1 MLAGTL
7 QHVDELVVRI
17 EVVQPA
23 GCQQASQVT
32 SIPGASSVQLNVSDQ
47 AAVKALRWYRS
58 CKATSNYWFLKTCGR
73 ESSVRRVYCEI
84 FSRFG
89 FQQALGVAAP
99 VVDTTPCLLVCS
111 DSARFFERYC
121 PF

>member
-47 AAVKALRWYRS
+47 AAVKVLRSYRS
-58 CKATSNYWFLKTCGR
+58 CKSDR
-73 ESSVRRVYCEI
+73 
-84 FSRFG
+84 SRLLANIS
-89 FQQALGVAAP
+89 FQIRGV
-99 VVDTTPCLLVCS
+99 S
-111 DSARFFERYC
+111 
-121 PF
+121 